1 VNRNVENDGKG
12 WSKSNDT
19 GQRAVLGGD
28 GGNADVAATAQAP
41 PAPRRGRR
49 TRRDVTAADASG
61 MKDFERRLPLR
72 EPVRGEH
79 DKQAVLQLT
88 LKADRLPILILLSP
102 PVFFVVEK
110 SRPPPWCVA

>member
-1 VNRNVENDGKG
+1 MNRNVENDGKG

-19 GQRAVLGGD
+19 GLRAVLGGV

-41 PAPRRGRR
+41 PA
-49 TRRDVTAADASG
+49 DVSG

-72 EPVRGEH
+72 EPMRGEH

-88 LKADRLPILILLSP
+88 LKADRLPILILLDP
-102 PVFFVVEK
+102 PVFFVVEE